1 LLWWVSVCK
10 CLLVLLNSCC
20 HDWCR
25 QPCNTNRR
33 DSRRGHGRSIGAP
46 AARPRRREPGNA
58 REPLPWRW
66 RQCVA
71 RRHAVGGADRWWHLN
86 RVTSQK
92 HNRNCRGFFLWP
104 QATQATREEKKLGG
118 PSKSPFQSVHFALA
132 RGVQRPACA
141 VFGHGSQ
148 PLPLTTELP
157 SSAAG

>member
-92 HNRNCRGFFLWP
+92 HNRNCRGFFCGHKQHKRPGRRRSLVVLP
-104 QATQATREEKKLGG
+104 NHLSRAFISPLLEAFKGLRVLSLGMDHNR
-118 PSKSPFQSVHFALA
+118 F
-132 RGVQRPACA
+132 R
-141 VFGHGSQ
+141 
-148 PLPLTTELP
+148 
-157 SSAAG
+157 